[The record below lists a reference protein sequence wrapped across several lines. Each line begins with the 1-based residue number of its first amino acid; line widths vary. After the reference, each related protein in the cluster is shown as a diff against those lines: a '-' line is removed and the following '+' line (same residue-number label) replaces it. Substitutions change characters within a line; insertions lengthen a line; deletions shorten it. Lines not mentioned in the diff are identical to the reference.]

1 MTNDLSEFVAEAA
14 GAPRVLEFG
23 GHKYQLE
30 PELPALVVIKA
41 SRFRR
46 DGVGE
51 DTEVDPDA
59 MFDML
64 DQVFG
69 RELLDTICAENRVPV
84 TELGELL
91 QAGLRAYGLG
101 AEGNREA
108 RRANGRAGR
117 STSRTTGRR

>member
-1 MTNDLSEFVAEAA
+1 MSDVVSFVAEAE
-14 GAPRVLEFG
+14 GEPRVLEYG
-23 GHKYQLE
+23 GNSYVLA

-64 DQVFG
+64 DQIFG
-69 RELLDTICAENRVPV
+69 RAMLDLICTENNVPI
-84 TELGELL
+84 TGLGELL
-91 QAGLRAYGLG
+91 QAGLRVYGLG
-101 AEGNREA
+101 PDEGNREA
-108 RRANGRAGR
+108 RRAVARGGR